1 MTPTA
6 ARAAG
11 LAPRSAF
18 TALMAAPPIC
28 RRTLRGRCWCWLWV
42 EVVRRAA
49 RRDARRARA
58 SSRAPRTAR
67 TRARALGVALRAC
80 RLQRRAEAPRRA
92 LLVAPVWPPARDQN
106 LASARCRRARTCA
119 GRRVSGI
126 PRWPEGHSL
135 RGSEVVAVECGAE
148 LGVRYDAHCFLQSAA
163 AFNFRGL
170 GGRFWSASG
179 LQLAA
184 GASGLGLVWRSRSRR
199 PITAVRTIQLVERS
213 SRSPAPEAPRAAR
226 SAIWRSPARR
236 SHRHSV
242 SACVTL

>member
-1 MTPTA
+1 M
-6 ARAAG
+6 
-11 LAPRSAF
+11 
-18 TALMAAPPIC
+18 
-28 RRTLRGRCWCWLWV
+28 
-42 EVVRRAA
+42 
-49 RRDARRARA
+49 
-58 SSRAPRTAR
+58 
-67 TRARALGVALRAC
+67 ALRAC

-179 LQLAA
+179 LQPQRFLTSKQCRC
-184 GASGLGLVWRSRSRR
+184 GSGCGKLCQDPF
-199 PITAVRTIQLVERS
+199 PIQFPLTSTFPDKYKFS
-213 SRSPAPEAPRAAR
+213 K
-226 SAIWRSPARR
+226 
-236 SHRHSV
+236 SV
-242 SACVTL
+242 TFALLNLLF